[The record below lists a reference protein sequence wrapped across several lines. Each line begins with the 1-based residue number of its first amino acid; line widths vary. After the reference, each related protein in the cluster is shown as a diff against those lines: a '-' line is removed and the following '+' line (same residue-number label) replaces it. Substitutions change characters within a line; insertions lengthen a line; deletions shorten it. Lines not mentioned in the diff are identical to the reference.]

1 MVYRM
6 HAPDLAGL
14 RGELRDAG
22 VFQRRELRSWLELAA
37 LAIALVAALVA
48 IATYGVWAALVLV
61 PACSVI
67 CTTIAMY
74 GHEGSHRSFSE
85 SPRRNEVLT
94 YLAFALFSG
103 MSTSYWR
110 NKHDRAHHATPNV
123 EGQDPDIKP
132 FPFASSSGGHAVC
145 GPKERFF
152 QRHFQR
158 WLFWPMSTLMVI
170 GIRRSSLVHLARAP
184 RTREWALEVALL
196 AVHYALWLVLPVAV
210 WGLAGFAVYASIWAG
225 VGVLLALIFAP
236 AHMGLP
242 IGANAK
248 QGWTHQL
255 ATTRNL
261 EMPRVMSFFFVG
273 LDFQIEH
280 HLFPK
285 IPHANLRKAAAIS
298 RAWCERNGV
307 TYISTP
313 YFEALGGSIDFMGTA
328 WRSPAV
334 VLD

>member
-1 MVYRM
+1 MVAAM
-6 HAPDLAGL
+6 GAPDLAGL
-14 RGELRDAG
+14 RSELRDAG
-22 VFQRRELRSWLELAA
+22 MFERRELRSWLELAVLATA
-37 LAIALVAALVA
+37 LAACLVAVS
-48 IATYGVWAALVLV
+48 TYGWLAV
-61 PACSVI
+61 PLLPAGSVI
-67 CTTIAMY
+67 ATTIAMY

-85 SPRRNEVLT
+85 SPRRNELLT

-158 WLFWPMSTLMVI
+158 WLFWPMSTLMVV

-184 RTREWALEVALL
+184 RTREWALEVACLV
-196 AVHYALWLVLPVAV
+196 AHYTLWVIVPTIV
-210 WGLAGFAVYASIWAG
+210 WGLAGFAVYAAIWAG

-242 IGANAK
+242 VAANPK

-261 EMPRVMSFFFVG
+261 EMPRAMSFFFVG
-273 LDFQIEH
+273 LDYQIEH

-285 IPHANLRKAAAIS
+285 IPHANLRRAAEIS
-298 RAWCERNGV
+298 RAWCERHGV

-313 YFEALGGSIDFMGTA
+313 YVEALAGSIGFMGTA
-328 WRSPAV
+328 WRYPAIV
-334 VLD
+334 IE